1 MKIKIKR
8 NMGGGRDEKGKIIV
22 YKLDQVVDLPKDTA
36 NKFIRRRWASPADG
50 KTAEVITKGVGAKDV
65 K

>member
-8 NMGGGRDEKGKIIV
+8 NMGGGRDEKGVIIV
-22 YKLDQVVDLPKDTA
+22 YHVDQTVDLPKDVA
-36 NKFIRRRWASPADG
+36 NKFIRRGWASPVDG
-50 KTAEVITKGVGAKDV
+50 KSAEVITKGVGAKDV